1 MNKIFSILICLI
13 LISQNCFGQEK
24 TNDTTKQT
32 ISQYEKS
39 SEIQTQFYKF
49 KLNYELN
56 NAGFNK
62 NLTNNPNTIWL
73 WTSYSLSSNN
83 FSKTFSDHT
92 PSNILSPL
100 YLQYMEESKFDPV
113 RYVLKMAEFGAV
125 GYLAYRHI
133 KKYGFWK

>member
-1 MNKIFSILICLI
+1 MNRIFSIIICLI
-13 LISQNCFGQEK
+13 LISPLCFGQEK
-24 TNDTTKQT
+24 NNDSTEQNLNH
-32 ISQYEKS
+32 YEKS
-39 SEIQTQFYKF
+39 NEIQTQFYKF
-49 KLNYELN
+49 QVDYELN

-83 FSKTFSDHT
+83 FNRTSSDNT

-100 YLQYMEESKFDPV
+100 YRQYMEESKFDPV
-113 RYVLKMAEFGAV
+113 RYVLRMAEFGAV